1 VKKDETGQPLGV
13 GEVVVVIAV
22 DKVGTDGQVSN
33 VQVRGVPDNVMK
45 VRPEV
50 RIIEGRPAQPGT
62 DEVIIGQSIRGRFK
76 GMELGSSF
84 ELKKNR
90 PVKVVGVFSAG
101 GSSLES
107 EVWSDVDTLRTS
119 FGREG
124 VVSSVTARLESPTQF
139 DVFEAAI
146 ENDKQLGLD
155 AQRETAYYEKQS
167 EGTSI
172 FITAIGAEIAV
183 FFSIGAM
190 IGAAITRDA
199 AVAQRQRENG
209 TLPALGF
216 SRISVLGSFLLESV
230 MLAGAGGVV
239 GVIAA
244 LAMSQVKFSM
254 MNFATWQEI
263 SFSFDPNPMIL
274 LGALIFGGAMGVFG
288 GFLPALRAARTSP
301 LKAMRD

>member
-1 VKKDETGQPLGV
+1 
-13 GEVVVVIAV
+13 
-22 DKVGTDGQVSN
+22 
-33 VQVRGVPDNVMK
+33 MK

-172 FITAIGAEIAV
+172 FITAIGAVIAV

-190 IGAAITRDA
+190 IGAAITMYA
-199 AVAQRQRENG
+199 AVAQRQREIG
-209 TLPALGF
+209 TLQALGF

-239 GVIAA
+239 GVVAA

-263 SFSFDPNPMIL
+263 SFSFDPNPVIL
-274 LGALIFGGAMGVFG
+274 GGSLIFGGAMGVLG